1 MVLLDFSKV
10 WLQSLS
16 KKARCGKVISNV
28 LINITTK
35 ECYNHGSKFIWL
47 CKSIRTSFKRSEEY
61 KAIKEAFANV
71 KANEESKKLFDEFR
85 ETQINFQQ
93 KQMQGEEIAE
103 EDLQKAQEQAQAIE
117 KDENISALMNAEQ
130 KMSQV
135 FQEINQIIVKPLD
148 EIYAD

>member
-1 MVLLDFSKV
+1 MAVNLYDYANQLEQA
-10 WLQSLS
+10 L
-16 KKARCGKVISNV
+16 R
-28 LINITTK
+28 
-35 ECYNHGSKFIWL
+35 E
-47 CKSIRTSFKRSEEY
+47 SEEY

-71 KANEESKKLFDEFR
+71 KANEESKKLFHEFR

>member
-1 MVLLDFSKV
+1 
-10 WLQSLS
+10 
-16 KKARCGKVISNV
+16 
-28 LINITTK
+28 
-35 ECYNHGSKFIWL
+35 
-47 CKSIRTSFKRSEEY
+47 
-61 KAIKEAFANV
+61 
-71 KANEESKKLFDEFR
+71 LFDEFR

>member
-1 MVLLDFSKV
+1 MAVNLYDYANQLEQA
-10 WLQSLS
+10 L
-16 KKARCGKVISNV
+16 R
-28 LINITTK
+28 
-35 ECYNHGSKFIWL
+35 E
-47 CKSIRTSFKRSEEY
+47 SEEY

-71 KANEESKKLFDEFR
+71 KANEESNEESKKLFDEFR